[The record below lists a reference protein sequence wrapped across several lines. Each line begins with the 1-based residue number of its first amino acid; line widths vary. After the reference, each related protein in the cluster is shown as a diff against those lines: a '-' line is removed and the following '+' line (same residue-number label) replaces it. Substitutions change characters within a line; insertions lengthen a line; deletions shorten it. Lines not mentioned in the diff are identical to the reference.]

1 MRGPASKFPRSGG
14 GYTPP
19 PPPTPGRDP
28 FGPKDPGD
36 LMALLTPKSVV
47 SMAIWIMMF
56 GLGAGVAGLILFAVY
71 QGQVNNLR
79 SELLESQEELK
90 TTLEQKIQE
99 GGPPPDPNEQLN
111 VSGST
116 PADPLKGL
124 VAGSAGAIVGILG
137 RNSAGGAT
145 AGTGVVVN
153 APAGESWVLTSY
165 KLVAGVEDAQGMRV
179 RYRNS
184 NLVAEVYEIDPGR
197 DLALLIFRVSAER
210 SLRFSRLQEPQEGDP
225 VWVLGSTSRSPFVSG
240 VAAKL
245 TTVTAGSLGLDTE
258 IPEDFVGAPVVGA
271 DGRVLGIITSAG
283 SSPAAASATLACQ
296 KVLRCPGERNES
308 DPPPAPAPEPSPEE
322 DSPTPPGSSPAE
334 PDPPAGPAPP
344 VGPGEVLQPPPS
356 DPNAPDVPIG

>member
-1 MRGPASKFPRSGG
+1 MSNPPRFGG
-14 GYTPP
+14 GYPPP

-79 SELLESQEELK
+79 SELLESQEELR

-111 VSGST
+111 VSGAT
-116 PADPLKGL
+116 TDPLQGL
-124 VAGSAGAIVGILG
+124 VDGSAGAIVGILG

-145 AGTGVVVN
+145 TGTGVVVN
-153 APAGESWVLTSY
+153 APSGESWVLTSY
-165 KLVAGVEDAQGMRV
+165 KLVAGVEDGQGLRV
-179 RYRNS
+179 RYRSS

-210 SLRFSRLQEPQEGDP
+210 SLRFSRLEEPQEGDQ

-245 TTVTAGSLGLDTE
+245 TTVTSGSLGLDTE
-258 IPEDFVGAPVVGA
+258 IPEDFVGGPVLGA

-283 SSPAAASATLACQ
+283 SSPVAASATLACR
-296 KVLRCPGERNES
+296 KVLRCPGESSES
-308 DPPPAPAPEPSPEE
+308 DPPPAPAPAPEE
-322 DSPTPPGSSPAE
+322 SPTVPGASSAEPEPPAE
-334 PDPPAGPAPP
+334 PAPP
-344 VGPGEVLQPPPS
+344 LGPGEVLQPPPS